1 MIAVFGYAVLLKYAG
16 WLVFA
21 LVVWVVAKAV
31 VPPLVRWNRQRRL
44 QAEAERECL
53 LIRANHENRE
63 WLEGNIYEGQYVTP
77 TMPLTS
83 PLYAEPLDWYDYPS
97 QVPPDWSGIV
107 RPK

>member
-21 LVVWVVAKAV
+21 LVVWVIAKAV

-44 QAEAERECL
+44 QAEAEQECL

-63 WLEGNIYEGQYVTP
+63 WLEAGIFEGHYPTP
-77 TMPLTS
+77 TLPL
-83 PLYAEPLDWYDYPS
+83 EPLDWYDYPS